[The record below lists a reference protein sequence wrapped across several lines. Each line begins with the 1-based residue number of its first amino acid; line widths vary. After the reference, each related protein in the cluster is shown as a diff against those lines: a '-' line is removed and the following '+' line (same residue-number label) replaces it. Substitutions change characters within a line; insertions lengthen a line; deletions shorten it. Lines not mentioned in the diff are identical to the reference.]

1 MPPKMPQ
8 IPASGALALISR
20 PALTITES
28 ADDYDSLVKSLQ
40 QAINP
45 HGVIEDMY
53 VADISAVVWETLR
66 LRRCKA
72 ALINMAFRAALKNL
86 LIEFWKNPDEIAPYQ
101 EAEALAFGWF
111 TDPKARQQVAE
122 ILNRFHLDETA
133 IEAEAIRS
141 VAADLELLDRM
152 LMSLEVRR
160 NRALRSIADY
170 RASFAEQVQDV
181 SDRIIEAE
189 PVLRIRQSSGKA
201 SA

>member
-1 MPPKMPQ
+1 
-8 IPASGALALISR
+8 
-20 PALTITES
+20 
-28 ADDYDSLVKSLQ
+28 
-40 QAINP
+40 
-45 HGVIEDMY
+45 
-53 VADISAVVWETLR
+53 
-66 LRRCKA
+66 
-72 ALINMAFRAALKNL
+72 MAFRAALKNL
-86 LIEFWKNPDEIAPYQ
+86 LIQFWKDPDEIAPYQ
-101 EAEALAFGWF
+101 EAEALAFEWF
-111 TDPKARQQVAE
+111 TDPNAKQQVAE
-122 ILNRFHLDETA
+122 ILNQFHLDETA

-170 RASFAEQVQDV
+170 RASFAEQVQEV

>member
-1 MPPKMPQ
+1 MSQ
-8 IPASGALALISR
+8 TSAGRALELISR

-28 ADDYDSLVKSLQ
+28 ADDYDSLVKSLE

-45 HGVIEDMY
+45 RGFIEHMY
-53 VADISAVVWETLR
+53 VADTSAIVWESVR

-86 LIEFWKNPDEIAPYQ
+86 LVQFWKNPDELVPYQ
-101 EAEALAFGWF
+101 EAEVLAFEWF
-111 TDPKARQQVAE
+111 TDPKAKQQVAE

-170 RASFAEQVQDV
+170 RESFAEKVQEV
-181 SDRIIEAE
+181 SDRIIKAE
-189 PVLRIRQSSGKA
+189 PVLQFRPSAGEA